1 MLGGDDAVLRGV
13 ASLLAPG
20 AEATALV
27 SVTARDGVPPIPEPT
42 ELAAAYATH
51 GLRLVEARSATAA
64 EIAASGSTWAKR
76 LGAGTRRP
84 VSWLRLAAPHA
95 PGRAQGAT
103 ARRA

>member
-1 MLGGDDAVLRGV
+1 MPSCA
-13 ASLLAPG
+13 ASSLLAAG

-27 SVTARDGVPPIPEPT
+27 SVTARDGVPPMPERT

-51 GLRLVEARSATAA
+51 GLRLVEARPATAS

-76 LGAGTRRP
+76 LGAGTSRP
-84 VSWLRLAAPHA
+84 VSWLRLAAPHVR
-95 PGRAQGAT
+95 GRAQGAT